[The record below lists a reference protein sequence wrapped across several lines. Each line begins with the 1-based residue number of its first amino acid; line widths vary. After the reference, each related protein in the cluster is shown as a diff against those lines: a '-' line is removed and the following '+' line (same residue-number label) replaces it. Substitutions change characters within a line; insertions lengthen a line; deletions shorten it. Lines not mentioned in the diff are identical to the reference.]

1 LAVFCLELLIEILYT
16 ISTMTEQDEQK
27 DGIKPVTES
36 EVDDIEFESYND
48 DVPGGLGSS
57 PEEKI
62 RKLKEKL
69 KQTEKEKQEY
79 LDGWQRAKA
88 DFVNFK
94 KREADGKDEFTKFA
108 RESLISDLLPVL
120 ESFDMAFSNKEA
132 WQKVDSSWRVGVE
145 YIYTQLSSILRD
157 NGLTEIDPTGLQ
169 FDPSEHTA
177 IGSEKTND
185 PSQVHKVA
193 KVIQKGYRLSGK
205 MLRSPKV
212 KVYESEDATKGE
224 QRA

>member
-1 LAVFCLELLIEILYT
+1 
-16 ISTMTEQDEQK
+16 MTEQDEQK
-27 DGIKPVTES
+27 DGINVISEP
-36 EVDDIEFESYND
+36 EVDDIEFESYNED
-48 DVPGGLGSS
+48 SPIGMGSS

-94 KREADGKDEFTKFA
+94 KREEDSKDEFTKFA
-108 RESLISDLLPVL
+108 REALIADLLPVL

-132 WQKVDSSWRVGVE
+132 WQKVDPSWRTGVE
-145 YIYTQLSSILRD
+145 YIYTQLSSVLRD
-157 NGLTEIDPTGLQ
+157 NGLTEIDPIGKQ
-169 FDPSEHTA
+169 FDPNEHTS
-177 IGSEKTND
+177 IGAEITTD
-185 PSQVHKVA
+185 PSLVHKVA
-193 KVIQKGYRLSGK
+193 SVIQKGYRLSGK

-212 KVYESEDATKGE
+212 KVYEEDATKE
-224 QRA
+224 L

>member
-1 LAVFCLELLIEILYT
+1 
-16 ISTMTEQDEQK
+16 MTEQDKQN
-27 DGIKPVTES
+27 DPIKLVVEP

-48 DVPGGLGSS
+48 DSPGGLSSS

-62 RKLKEKL
+62 KKLKEKL

-79 LDGWQRAKA
+79 LDGWQRSKA

-94 KREADGKDEFTKFA
+94 KREVDGKEEFTKFA
-108 RESLISDLLPVL
+108 RESLINDLLPVL

-132 WQKVDSSWRVGVE
+132 WQKVDPSWRVGVE
-145 YIYTQLSSILRD
+145 YIHTQLSTILRD
-157 NGLTEIDPTGLQ
+157 NGLSEIDPTGLQ
-169 FDPSEHTA
+169 FDPNEHTS
-177 IGSEKTND
+177 IGAETTSD
-185 PSQVHKVA
+185 PSLVHKVA

-212 KVYESEDATKGE
+212 KVYEQEDATKGE
-224 QRA
+224 

>member
-1 LAVFCLELLIEILYT
+1 
-16 ISTMTEQDEQK
+16 MTEQDEQNDK
-27 DGIKPVTES
+27 ITKGSES

-57 PEEKI
+57 PEDKI
-62 RKLKEKL
+62 KKLREKL
-69 KQTEKEKQEY
+69 RQTEKEKQEY

-94 KREADGKDEFTKFA
+94 KREADSKEEFTKFA
-108 RESLISDLLPVL
+108 REALISDLLPVL

-132 WQKVDSSWRVGVE
+132 WQKVDPQWRVGVE
-145 YIYTQLSSILRD
+145 YIHTQLSSILRD
-157 NGLTEIDPTGLQ
+157 NGLTEIDPTGMQ
-169 FDPSEHTA
+169 FDPSEHTS
-177 IGSEKTND
+177 IGAEATRDASL
-185 PSQVHKVA
+185 VHKVA

-224 QRA
+224 

>member
-1 LAVFCLELLIEILYT
+1 
-16 ISTMTEQDEQK
+16 MTEQDEQK
-27 DGIKPVTES
+27 DEVKKSPEP

-57 PEEKI
+57 PEDKI

-94 KREADGKDEFTKFA
+94 KREADGKEEFTKFA

-132 WQKVDSSWRVGVE
+132 WQKVDPQWRVGVE
-145 YIYTQLSSILRD
+145 YIYTQLSSVLRD
-157 NGLTEIDPTGLQ
+157 NGLTEIDPTGMQ
-169 FDPSEHTA
+169 FDPSEHTS
-177 IGSEKTND
+177 IGAETTND
-185 PSQVHKVA
+185 PAQVHKVA

-224 QRA
+224 